1 MSVLVELYGLEVAG
15 AHGVEEEERRRP
27 QPFLYDLSLEVP
39 DASTSDRLEATV
51 DYRDVVRCVQEVSAG
66 RQFRLLEAMAAAV
79 ADALVGR
86 FELEAARVRVRK
98 PSVRLE
104 APVEWTAATVEKR
117 RP

>member
-15 AHGVEEEERRRP
+15 AHGVEEAERRQP
-27 QPFLYDLSLEVP
+27 QPFLYDLWLEVP
-39 DASTSDRLEATV
+39 EGATSDRLEATV

-79 ADALVGR
+79 ADLLVDR
-86 FELEAARVRVRK
+86 FDLDAARVRVRK
-98 PSVRLE
+98 LAVRLE
-104 APVEWTAATVEKR
+104 APVDWTAATVERR